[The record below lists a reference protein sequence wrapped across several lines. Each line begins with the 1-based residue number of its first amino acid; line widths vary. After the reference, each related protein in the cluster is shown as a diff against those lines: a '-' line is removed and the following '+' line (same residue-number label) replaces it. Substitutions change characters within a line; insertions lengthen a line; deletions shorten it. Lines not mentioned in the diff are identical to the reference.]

1 MFIKHLHGVVHS
13 GTRLAVL
20 TDITMRIKGCHLFRS
35 SFVPGTEFHAYGY
48 YLTQFSP
55 KLYDLESFK
64 PLSPFFQMKRLVRKP
79 GRGRSEADASLVQ
92 FQAQSFTLT
101 LLSIPRKGWLD
112 GLSSVAKNTQLG
124 GGG

>member
-1 MFIKHLHGVVHS
+1 MFIKHLHCVMHS

-35 SFVPGTEFHAYGY
+35 YFVPGTEFHAYGY

-79 GRGRSEADASLVQ
+79 GRGRSETDVSLVQ

-101 LLSIPRKGWLD
+101 LPSIPRKGCSD
-112 GLSSVAKNTQLG
+112 GLSRVGKYTQLG